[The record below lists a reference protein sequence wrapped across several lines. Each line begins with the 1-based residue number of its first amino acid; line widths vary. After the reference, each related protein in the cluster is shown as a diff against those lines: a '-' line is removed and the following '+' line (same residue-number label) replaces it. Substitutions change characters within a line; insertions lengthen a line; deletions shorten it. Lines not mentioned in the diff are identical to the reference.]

1 MRRTVTGFVALGA
14 ATLFAQVIGFFM
26 LAVIARRLGPQ
37 DVGSYAFALTLMGYF
52 AIPANFGITALATR
66 DLARDPER
74 VRPLLGE
81 VMAIQGALSLLPY
94 LALVALAPL
103 IAA

>member
-26 LAVIARRLGPQ
+26 LAVSRGGSARRTL
-37 DVGSYAFALTLMGYF
+37 GSYSFALNLMGYF

-66 DLARDPER
+66 DLARDPD
-74 VRPLLGE
+74 
-81 VMAIQGALSLLPY
+81 AGASRCS
-94 LALVALAPL
+94 ARSSRCRARCA
-103 IAA
+103 